1 MQHRIT
7 AIDIMQGIAML
18 LVVLGHHLF
27 PFMPEWYRRMYYWIY
42 TFHMPLFIFI
52 AGFLMR
58 YSYKGVHSMAEYRS
72 YVGRRFRKFVLPYI
86 IVGVAC
92 ALLASLGK
100 GVGRFFLSSAMLLVA
115 PRYSDARYLW
125 YIYMILMFYCLA
137 PLVFN
142 VRGARRWALFAV
154 ALLISPLALPTKILS
169 ADYFVRFFVFFLSGA
184 LVAENCAGIRQ
195 IPKRWYVLP
204 AVVFVGMT
212 VLLFKYGNNA
222 ILEYAMQWMGI
233 PACACAAWL
242 LEKCR
247 PVRDALVRI
256 SQDSFAIYLY
266 HMFVIQGV
274 AALLRLSGMGLTAYT
289 AIPYLLLSTALAISI
304 PMMMN
309 IKRKR

>member
-1 MQHRIT
+1 
-7 AIDIMQGIAML
+7 MQGIAML

-27 PFMPEWYRRMYYWIY
+27 PFMPEWYRHMYYWIY

-52 AGFLMR
+52 SGFLMR

-72 YVGRRFRKFVLPYI
+72 YVGRRFRKFALPYI
-86 IVGVAC
+86 IVGVLC

-125 YIYMILMFYCLA
+125 YIYMVLVFYCLA

-184 LVAENCAGIRQ
+184 LVAENYALI
-195 IPKRWYVLP
+195 KRMDVRWSIVALVL
-204 AVVFVGMT
+204 FVAMSMW
-212 VLLFKYGNNA
+212 LLVYDPNDL
-222 ILEYAMQWMGI
+222 LEYMLQWVGI
-233 PACACAAWL
+233 PAFLSVAWVIGKMPL
-242 LEKCR
+242 M
-247 PVRDALVRI
+247 RDVLVGI
-256 SQDSFAIYLY
+256 SKNCFVIYLL

-274 AALLRLSGMGLTAYT
+274 AVLLRLSGMGLTAYT
-289 AIPYLLLSTALAISI
+289 AIPYLLLSTALAISV